1 MAQGIKE
8 QIGTLATVEAEAH
21 LIQIGL
27 QVLCANAMPCS
38 NDAPFKKRERGFY
51 RVGVNV
57 SSKPHVLFCTMVDR
71 LVLCIA
77 DSLTI
82 GAPFVGDDYVY
93 ILRDVFLNVS
103 RQRSRLGIFSVKE
116 ANGTTAL
123 ANADYGLFVTV
134 SESSLTV
141 AALIAADIGFVHLD
155 SAVQQWPIT
164 FAHGGTDAMAEIPCG
179 FVAHAQHALYL
190 IRAHTLAGFTDQV
203 SSNEPLQQRQMGIVE
218 DGSSGNTELI
228 IAVFAV
234 KQLRGESRQRAR
246 LAAWAFRAKRPAQP
260 FQKFAAAVVRIKC
273 SSYIKE
279 RHV

>member
-8 QIGTLATVEAEAH
+8 QVGAVAAVKAKTH
-21 LIQIGL
+21 LVKIGL
-27 QVLCANAMPCS
+27 QVLCAYAMPRS
-38 NDAPFKKRERGFY
+38 DDATLKQGECRFY
-51 RVGVNV
+51 RVSVNV
-57 SSKPHVLFCTMVDR
+57 GATPDVLFRAVIYGLMLRIANR
-71 LVLCIA
+71 LAIA
-77 DSLTI
+77 AI
-82 GAPFVGDDYVY
+82 FIGDDYIH